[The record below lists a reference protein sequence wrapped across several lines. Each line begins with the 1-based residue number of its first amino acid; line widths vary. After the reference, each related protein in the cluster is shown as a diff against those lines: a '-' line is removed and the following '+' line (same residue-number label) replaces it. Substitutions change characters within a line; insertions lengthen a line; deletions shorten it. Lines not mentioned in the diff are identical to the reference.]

1 MLSYPGL
8 YLITSPIGKQ
18 YIGIATKSF
27 HQRFSSHRAQARHGK
42 KTLIADAFREFGGMM
57 HCEPLLVSDNVR
69 YLQEL
74 EVRVIEAFGTLT
86 PNGYNVS
93 PGGGI
98 TSDRSAKK
106 ISRALKGREFT
117 PEWKAKLGQNRKGL
131 FVDGIFYP
139 SRKVAG
145 DAHFLNRCAVVRRL
159 RSVNFPSW
167 IDSNV
172 SKIFTFGRGRPK
184 GSKDKRPRKRRIEF

>member
-27 HQRFSSHRAQARHGK
+27 RNRFICHRAHARFGK
-42 KTLIADAFREFGGMM
+42 RTLIADAFREFGDQMR
-57 HCEPLLVSDNVR
+57 CEPLVVSDNVR

-74 EVRVIEAFGTLT
+74 EIRAIKAFNTLE
-86 PNGYNVS
+86 PNGYNKS
-93 PGGGI
+93 PGGGV
-98 TSDRSAKK
+98 TSERSAKK
-106 ISRALKGREFT
+106 ISDALRGREFT
-117 PEWKAKLGQNRKGL
+117 VEWRAKLGQNRRGL
-131 FVDGIFYP
+131 FVDDIFYP
-139 SRKVAG
+139 SRKAAG
-145 DAHFLNRCAVVRRL
+145 DVHFLNRGAVGRRL

-172 SKIFTFGRGRPK
+172 SKVFTFKRGRPK
-184 GSKDKRPRKRRIEF
+184 GSKDKRPRKLRTEF